1 MGWQLAPMHAKL
13 ATMDYSSRI
22 LIVDDDEGIRT
33 LISEFLAKHGFT
45 TCTAADTTDMRRQL
59 AADRFDLIVLDVMMP
74 REDGLTALRS
84 LVADGPPVIML
95 SAVGSD
101 IDRIVGIELGAED
114 YLAKP
119 CNPRE
124 LLARIR
130 AVLRRAERGAA
141 PAAATAAAGATRST
155 AAVAAPA
162 AARAGGTTL
171 RFAGWRM
178 DLGMRLLLDPS
189 DTLIPLSDGEFRL
202 LQAFAEHPRRVL
214 TRDQL
219 LDWSRGESSDNF
231 DRAIDVQLSRLRK
244 KLAEA
249 GPCGGQDLIRTVRN
263 EGYLFTAQ
271 VAVED

>member
-1 MGWQLAPMHAKL
+1 
-13 ATMDYSSRI
+13 MDYSSRI

-33 LISEFLAKHGFT
+33 LISEFLTKHGFVT
-45 TCTAADTTDMRRQL
+45 RTAADTSEMRRRL
-59 AADRFDLIVLDVMMP
+59 DEDRYDLIVLDVMMP
-74 REDGLTALRS
+74 REDGLTALRGLAS
-84 LVADGPPVIML
+84 AGPPVIML

-101 IDRIVGIELGAED
+101 IDRIVGLEMGAQD

-130 AVLRRAERGAA
+130 TVLRRAGAAAGGLAEPQAQNATAPAQPATPAA
-141 PAAATAAAGATRST
+141 PAAPK
-155 AAVAAPA
+155 APDGSPD
-162 AARAGGTTL
+162 RTVLT
-171 RFAGWRM
+171 FAGWRM
-178 DLGMRLLLDPS
+178 DLGSRLLLDPS
-189 DTLIPLSDGEFRL
+189 DQLVALSDGEFRL
-202 LQAFAEHPRRVL
+202 LRAFVEHPRRVL

-219 LDWSRGESSDNF
+219 LDWSRGETSENF

-249 GPCGGQDLIRTVRN
+249 SAHSGHDLIRTVRN

-271 VAVED
+271 VSPAG